1 MLLLSPIVTNL
12 QWSNPEWLMQYIYA
26 IFSGNFGFP
35 NTNTVN
41 LLHCK
46 PP

>member
-12 QWSNPEWLMQYIYA
+12 QWNEQYNYA
-26 IFSGNFGFP
+26 IFSGNFGFS
-35 NTNTVN
+35 NNNKVN
-41 LLHCK
+41 LIDCE

>member
-12 QWSNPEWLMQYIYA
+12 QWNEQYKFIYA
-26 IFSGNFGFP
+26 IFSGNFGIP
-35 NTNTVN
+35 NKNTVN
-41 LLHCK
+41 LLDCK

>member
-12 QWSNPEWLMQYIYA
+12 QWNEQYIYA
-26 IFSGNFGFP
+26 IYSYSGNFG
-35 NTNTVN
+35 NKNTVN
-41 LLHCK
+41 LLDCK